1 MPGRANGNHGD
12 CASVDA
18 QVDQQEVVVGL
29 RWDPPDDGKAAS
41 DPPVDLD
48 VACVSF
54 DEQSNIVDI
63 VHPGHTRNAN
73 DSIVHTGDS
82 TTGVGAWDDER
93 IFVFPAAVPD
103 TVSAL
108 TFVVVSV
115 AGRGF
120 NEIPRAICHVS
131 DGARERELLQ
141 VVLND
146 LGPQTLHSVATL
158 CRSLGGWRIC
168 PGVRNE
174 DGQSRIVRELLP
186 LIAAAKTRS

>member
-1 MPGRANGNHGD
+1 MPGSVNGNHED
-12 CASVDA
+12 RASADVE
-18 QVDQQEVVVGL
+18 VDQQEVVIGL
-29 RWDPPDDGKAAS
+29 RWDPPDHGKAAS
-41 DPPVDLD
+41 HLPVDLD
-48 VACVSF
+48 VACVAF

-63 VHPGHTRNAN
+63 VHPGHARNAN
-73 DSIVHTGDS
+73 DSVIHTGDS

-93 IFVFPAAVPD
+93 IFVFPAAVPE
-103 TVSAL
+103 TVAAL

-115 AGRGF
+115 AGRAF

-131 DGARERELLQ
+131 DGTGERELLQ

-146 LGPQTLHSVATL
+146 LGPLTLHSVATL
-158 CRSLGGWRIC
+158 CRSPGGWRIC

-174 DGQSRIVRELLP
+174 DGQSRIVGELLP